1 MIRHVFTFAAML
13 TLSASAFAADA
24 VQPPSSTS
32 DQSLRQTAEL
42 PRDTTTDPARPSNT
56 AIPKER
62 EAEFEAWRADRQS
75 ALHYCFDP
83 CIEKKPAF

>member
-1 MIRHVFTFAAML
+1 MIRQLVTLAALL

-24 VQPPSSTS
+24 VRPSANAG

-42 PRDTTTDPARPSNT
+42 PRDTTADQARPSNA
-56 AIPKER
+56 AIPQDR
-62 EAEFEAWRADRQS
+62 QAEFEAWRADRQS

-83 CIEKKPAF
+83 CSEKKPAF